1 MNLDAVQRVDVG
13 RSQVWLRLKVY
24 SSPIA
29 KAWVV
34 TFDGDEMNLHAP
46 QSEEAAVEL
55 EEIASIPQ
63 NIVTPRHAK
72 PLIGVFQDTLV
83 GSYRLTRPG
92 IEFNQREF
100 MNLMMT
106 NKRFDGEIPQ
116 PAASNNTRYTGQQV
130 LSQLLPPI
138 NMGMGNNSFNSD
150 KEDKTS
156 NNFVK
161 IVQGNIEQ
169 GIVDSSIYMK
179 PGKGIIHVTY
189 NDYGPQHTVD
199 LLDSLQTT
207 VENFLVMNGFSIGIS
222 DLVADEDTK
231 VKIQEAIQL
240 RKKQV
245 EQVILQ
251 VHTDL
256 FDNNT
261 GKTNQQEFE
270 DQVFGILNQAAS
282 DAGKSAQGSLSDEN
296 RLVAMV
302 KSGSKG
308 EVINIAQ
315 MIACLGQT
323 ALEGKRIPYGYTDR
337 TLPHFKKYDDS
348 AEARGFVESS
358 FIRGLTPQEFY
369 FHAMSG
375 REGLIDTAVKTA
387 ETGYIQRQLIK
398 AMEDIVVQHD
408 GTVRDAKM
416 NVVQYYYGEDSIMAT
431 KLEGQS
437 LPLSKLSHA
446 EIKREFGMEA
456 VDWAAVLEDGT
467 SRDDDSALIQA
478 YVEDVI
484 ADQVMMVE
492 GVYQGA
498 ALDAD
503 SVNAPV
509 NLARMI
515 LNITTRFG
523 IKKTEKTNLTPAYV
537 LEGMNKIVQHT
548 RSEHNKIWKALL
560 HYHLAP
566 HRLIVDQRMTTVAF
580 DMLCELIVVNH
591 MKSWV
596 QPGEQVGVVAAQSIG
611 EPATQ
616 MSSVGSTVICVTD
629 GAGGRFYGSIKD
641 FIDPILAKNLDKVT
655 QIAEDSIV
663 FAPEKTYYIVGVSE
677 DEKTSWRKISEISR
691 HPANGGLVEV
701 VTRSG
706 RKTTATLSHSFL
718 KRAPT
723 GIVPVLGSDLKVGMR
738 IPIARV
744 IPTVPGALTSIT
756 QGATTFA
763 LTKAFGW
770 VCGIYLA
777 DGCMRGNVVSIC
789 KIHPTV
795 EDRLAQFTNQYGF
808 EFKIKNYN
816 GEFGP
821 GKDNNIYSKD
831 LKDLLVSGFKEGS
844 YIKEVAPFVFHSNAE
859 FIAGVI
865 SGYFD
870 GDGNVNIDRQQIR
883 VGSRSKKLI
892 EQMAALLGYCGIFG
906 VVGEETTKHI
916 SDKVMYTLNVLKKF
930 ATQFKRTIGFNL
942 QEKAAGLDAVI
953 EYMERDDKHNTQEMF
968 DKIPELGHIIAETGK
983 LLRMPGQ
990 SRTYGRWTKKE
1001 SVGRLTLQQY
1011 IGDFEEMIAVHVDE
1025 GSKAIISNNM
1035 RILKS
1040 AANADV
1046 IWDEIVELNYK
1057 PDPKEYV
1064 YDFTVP
1070 GNDSFM
1076 VDNNVLVHNTLNSV
1090 DWDEKIIIAKN
1101 GTIMT
1106 PMIGEFID
1114 NYYKECENT
1123 SVIQHLANDQV
1134 YIELKDGHDWKALSC
1149 DENGTMM
1156 WTKLEAITR
1165 HPVINEDGTNTI
1177 LEVELES
1184 GRKVKAT
1191 KAHSFL
1197 TYKDGKVVHTKG
1209 SELTIGDKM
1218 PISMDLKLDGITHI
1232 TELSLRPILSA
1243 KEYLYGYDINKAL
1256 EVMKRENEAGNR
1268 HWFSAFHGKEFT
1280 IPYSRSDAFRE
1291 AFVNGYNGRA
1301 LTYRSDC
1308 VYTKPK
1314 GVTCSHIPASIPL
1327 TDEFGF
1333 FVGAYLA
1340 EGMSNTTQV
1349 NITNNDTAYINRI
1362 KSLMDSWSVG
1372 YHVAEADKI
1381 IENTGITGKTT
1392 SLVIHSTILAKVM
1405 SETFGRLSYTKH
1417 IPDWVLQAPDV
1428 FVHGLMDGYI
1438 SGDGCVSLQQT
1449 VSVTSVSEQ
1458 LINVF
1463 STLLLRYG
1471 IFSTISSRMPKIKKF
1486 KSVSRHYTLYIPKKF
1501 SALFAKQ
1508 FTMTI
1513 VKKQERLNMIKA
1525 PSKKCKWAELNDVIL
1540 DKVKNIKETAPMK
1553 GSVYDLT
1560 VEKTRN
1566 FTVVNGI
1573 CLADTFH
1580 QAGVASKS
1588 AVTRGVPR
1596 LRELLK
1602 ITKNPKATSL
1612 TIYLKPEYRQN
1623 KEKAREVVQDLE
1635 LTLLRN
1641 ITDKVAIYWD
1651 PTDESSVVDEDRK
1664 LIEFYRMLEM
1674 TELGDASADL
1684 MSKWILRLELNREEM
1699 FNKNIS
1705 MADVAFVIKNIYS
1718 DTQIVYNDYNS
1729 DNLVMRIRLPKEKD
1743 SSTASELDDFTV
1755 LKKFQNKLLNN
1766 TVIRG
1771 IPGIKA
1777 VTFRMDKQ
1785 RVHMVD
1791 RKYEPLEQYIL
1802 DTDGSNFV
1810 KVANHPAIDAT
1821 RLYTTNVHDVM
1832 DILGLEAVRAILM
1845 SELNAL
1851 FDAVGVNYRHLGI
1864 LCDWMTRT
1872 GRLMSA
1878 DRYGINKN
1886 DIGPIAK
1893 MSFEETERI
1902 TLKASLFGEV
1912 DPVTGVSANVMTG
1925 QPFRGGTAFSQILL
1939 DEAAL
1944 KTLYEQ
1950 VPEDEDAE
1958 GEEEQDGDISE
1969 LISESIQAADPCAT
1983 AQFQMN
1989 MSMPPTVNKLIEP
2002 DIAIDIIEEQDEE

>member
-92 IEFNQREF
+92 IEFNRREF

-106 NKRFDGEIPQ
+106 NKRYDGEIPQ
-116 PAASNNTRYTGQQV
+116 PLASNNTRYTGQQI

-138 NMGMGNNSFNSD
+138 NMAMGNNSYNSE
-150 KEDKTS
+150 KEDKSS

-169 GIVDSSIYMK
+169 GIVDSGIYMK

-189 NDYGPQHTVD
+189 NDYGPKQTVD

-231 VKIQEAIQL
+231 AKIQEAIQL

-408 GTVRDAKM
+408 GTVRDSKM
-416 NVVQYYYGEDSIMAT
+416 NVVQFYYGEDSIMAT
-431 KLEGQS
+431 KLESQS

-456 VDWAAVLEDGT
+456 VDWATILEDGT
-467 SRDDDSALIQA
+467 GRDDDSALIQA
-478 YVEDVI
+478 YVEDII
-484 ADQVMMVE
+484 ADQKMMIE

-523 IKKTEKTNLTPAYV
+523 IKKTEKTNLVPAYV
-537 LEGMNKIVQHT
+537 LEGINKIVEYT

-560 HYHLAP
+560 RYHLAP
-566 HRLIVDQRMTTVAF
+566 HRLIVDQRMTKVAF

-616 MSSVGSTVICVTD
+616 M
-629 GAGGRFYGSIKD
+629 
-641 FIDPILAKNLDKVT
+641 
-655 QIAEDSIV
+655 
-663 FAPEKTYYIVGVSE
+663 
-677 DEKTSWRKISEISR
+677 
-691 HPANGGLVEV
+691 
-701 VTRSG
+701 
-706 RKTTATLSHSFL
+706 
-718 KRAPT
+718 
-723 GIVPVLGSDLKVGMR
+723 
-738 IPIARV
+738 
-744 IPTVPGALTSIT
+744 
-756 QGATTFA
+756 
-763 LTKAFGW
+763 
-770 VCGIYLA
+770 
-777 DGCMRGNVVSIC
+777 
-789 KIHPTV
+789 
-795 EDRLAQFTNQYGF
+795 
-808 EFKIKNYN
+808 
-816 GEFGP
+816 
-821 GKDNNIYSKD
+821 
-831 LKDLLVSGFKEGS
+831 
-844 YIKEVAPFVFHSNAE
+844 
-859 FIAGVI
+859 
-865 SGYFD
+865 
-870 GDGNVNIDRQQIR
+870 
-883 VGSRSKKLI
+883 
-892 EQMAALLGYCGIFG
+892 
-906 VVGEETTKHI
+906 
-916 SDKVMYTLNVLKKF
+916 TLN
-930 ATQFKRTIGFNL
+930 
-942 QEKAAGLDAVI
+942 
-953 EYMERDDKHNTQEMF
+953 
-968 DKIPELGHIIAETGK
+968 
-983 LLRMPGQ
+983 
-990 SRTYGRWTKKE
+990 
-1001 SVGRLTLQQY
+1001 
-1011 IGDFEEMIAVHVDE
+1011 
-1025 GSKAIISNNM
+1025 
-1035 RILKS
+1035 
-1040 AANADV
+1040 
-1046 IWDEIVELNYK
+1046 
-1057 PDPKEYV
+1057 
-1064 YDFTVP
+1064 
-1070 GNDSFM
+1070 
-1076 VDNNVLVHNTLNSV
+1076 
-1090 DWDEKIIIAKN
+1090 
-1101 GTIMT
+1101 
-1106 PMIGEFID
+1106 
-1114 NYYKECENT
+1114 
-1123 SVIQHLANDQV
+1123 
-1134 YIELKDGHDWKALSC
+1134 
-1149 DENGTMM
+1149 
-1156 WTKLEAITR
+1156 
-1165 HPVINEDGTNTI
+1165 
-1177 LEVELES
+1177 
-1184 GRKVKAT
+1184 
-1191 KAHSFL
+1191 
-1197 TYKDGKVVHTKG
+1197 
-1209 SELTIGDKM
+1209 
-1218 PISMDLKLDGITHI
+1218 
-1232 TELSLRPILSA
+1232 
-1243 KEYLYGYDINKAL
+1243 
-1256 EVMKRENEAGNR
+1256 
-1268 HWFSAFHGKEFT
+1268 
-1280 IPYSRSDAFRE
+1280 
-1291 AFVNGYNGRA
+1291 
-1301 LTYRSDC
+1301 
-1308 VYTKPK
+1308 
-1314 GVTCSHIPASIPL
+1314 
-1327 TDEFGF
+1327 
-1333 FVGAYLA
+1333 
-1340 EGMSNTTQV
+1340 
-1349 NITNNDTAYINRI
+1349 
-1362 KSLMDSWSVG
+1362 
-1372 YHVAEADKI
+1372 
-1381 IENTGITGKTT
+1381 
-1392 SLVIHSTILAKVM
+1392 
-1405 SETFGRLSYTKH
+1405 
-1417 IPDWVLQAPDV
+1417 
-1428 FVHGLMDGYI
+1428 
-1438 SGDGCVSLQQT
+1438 
-1449 VSVTSVSEQ
+1449 
-1458 LINVF
+1458 
-1463 STLLLRYG
+1463 
-1471 IFSTISSRMPKIKKF
+1471 
-1486 KSVSRHYTLYIPKKF
+1486 
-1501 SALFAKQ
+1501 
-1508 FTMTI
+1508 
-1513 VKKQERLNMIKA
+1513 
-1525 PSKKCKWAELNDVIL
+1525 
-1540 DKVKNIKETAPMK
+1540 
-1553 GSVYDLT
+1553 
-1560 VEKTRN
+1560 
-1566 FTVVNGI
+1566 
-1573 CLADTFH
+1573 TFH

-1651 PTDESSVVDEDRK
+1651 PTDEATVVDEDK
-1664 LIEFYRMLEM
+1664 NLIAFYRMLEDSIM
-1674 TELGDASADL
+1674 SESSSPDTQI

-1729 DNLVMRIRLPKEKD
+1729 DNLVMRIRLPEEKQTT
-1743 SSTASELDDFTV
+1743 TASELDDYTV

-1785 RVHMVD
+1785 RVHMID
-1791 RKYEPLEQYIL
+1791 NKYEPLEQYIL
-1802 DTDGSNFV
+1802 DTDGSNFI
-1810 KVANHPAIDAT
+1810 KVANHPAVDPT

-1832 DILGLEAVRAILM
+1832 DILGLEAIRAILM
-1845 SELNAL
+1845 SEMNSL

-1912 DPVTGVSANVMTG
+1912 DPVTGVSANIMTG

-1939 DEAAL
+1939 DETMI
-1944 KTLYEQ
+1944 KTLSEGI
-1950 VPEDEDAE
+1950 PDEDDE
-1958 GEEEQDGDISE
+1958 DVEEQDGDITE
-1969 LISESIQAADPCAT
+1969 LLTESIQAADPCAA

-1989 MSMPPTVNKLIEP
+1989 MSMPQVVNKLVEP
-2002 DIAIDIIEEQDEE
+2002 DVEMDIIEEQDED